1 MIIIYVIF
9 SVNVFIIYIYINN
22 KEINMYSMWFIVY
35 MYMYI
40 YK

>member
-35 MYMYI
+35 MYI

>member
-9 SVNVFIIYIYINN
+9 SVNVFIIYIYVNN

-35 MYMYI
+35 MYI